1 MNFLK
6 YKNIYIDLL
15 PVFVPITTLI
25 GFTNGLCTL
34 SESTTQLDK
43 FSSTIGFAS
52 LGIIT
57 GITFPISY
65 PLLGLYVIFK
75 NKNKK

>member
-6 YKNIYIDLL
+6 YKNIYLDLL
-15 PVFVPITTLI
+15 PIFVPPTTLLGVMTGLSSI
-25 GFTNGLCTL
+25 GGIK
-34 SESTTQLDK
+34 SQLDL
-43 FSSTIGFAS
+43 FASTIGYTS

-75 NKNKK
+75 KNK